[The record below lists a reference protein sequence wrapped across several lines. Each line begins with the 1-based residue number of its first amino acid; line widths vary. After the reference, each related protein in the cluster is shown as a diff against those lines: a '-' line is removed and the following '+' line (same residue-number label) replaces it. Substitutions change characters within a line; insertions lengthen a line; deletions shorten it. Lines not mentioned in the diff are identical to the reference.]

1 MKRFNDIL
9 KMEVINLF
17 DGRRIGFISDVAA
30 DFYTGKIESII
41 IFGRGGWFG
50 KRNLKKDIV
59 IPFDKVVSVG
69 EDLIIVDYDED
80 ALKLN

>member
-50 KRNLKKDIV
+50 KRNFKKDIV
-59 IPFDKVVSVG
+59 IPFAKVVSVG

-80 ALKLN
+80 TLKLN